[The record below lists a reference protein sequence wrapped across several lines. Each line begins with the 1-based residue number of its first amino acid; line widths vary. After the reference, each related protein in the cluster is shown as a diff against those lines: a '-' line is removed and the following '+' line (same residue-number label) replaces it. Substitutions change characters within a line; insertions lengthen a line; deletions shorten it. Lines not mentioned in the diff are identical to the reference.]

1 VAWEDTSLG
10 LGLRLVMSG
19 NLTKGS
25 RGGTAVVNSK
35 DRNFWVWQHHFML
48 RIDTNLHRKMI
59 ALDQIFL
66 RKIR

>member
-35 DRNFWVWQHHFML
+35 DRNFWV
-48 RIDTNLHRKMI
+48 
-59 ALDQIFL
+59 
-66 RKIR
+66 